1 MTPTKATRGAPSAID
16 LPRRAAGGLLA
27 VLVATT
33 PLAKAFAQI
42 APAALPAPTP
52 APSAPVAQGSTD
64 VPYPPGAKGDAIVLL
79 ELVVEKDGSVASAV
93 VTEGASPFAE
103 QARSAVLTW
112 RFAPA
117 LAGDM
122 PVAARIRARVDFHEP
137 PAPALPLPVSPAPA
151 PPTASAAPA
160 PAAAPEAL
168 LEATVRGH
176 RREAGQTTLSAIDV
190 REMPGAFGDPFR
202 AVEAL
207 PGVSP
212 MVSGLPF
219 FYVRG
224 APPNDNA
231 YTLDGIRV
239 PLLFHV
245 GIGQGVLHPGLVD
258 RVDFYPGVAPARH
271 GGAAGGV
278 IAGQTRAPAS
288 AAHGE
293 ANLRLFD
300 AGALLES
307 PFGDG
312 RGTALVAGRFGY
324 PGPIL
329 SAVTPD
335 VKLGYWDYQAR
346 TTWRIGDRGT
356 LGLFGFGSHDFLAA
370 RTRSMS
376 TPDGPVELPLDEK
389 MVSDFHRLDLRYDH
403 ALADGHL
410 RFAVTGGHDRQGA
423 APTYITDRSLAAR
436 LEIDHRL
443 WPALRIRGGA
453 TAQVD
458 DYGFEQGPPI
468 EHEPIIPS
476 SADPPPTNLN
486 AGLHADVV
494 WRPAPRIEIVPGARF
509 DVFSSRRADAPGSTR
524 RITTTVP
531 AFDPRLSA
539 RVTIA
544 PGVAW
549 LSAFGQSHQY
559 PALRVGN
566 IPAPILTVP
575 GLPVGDTQLQ
585 IATQASQGI
594 ELALPAEL
602 VVSAT
607 GFLSHWSGLSD
618 LTAQCDE
625 LMPGMTVGPRP
636 EGPRPAHCP
645 GNQPVTGRAYGLEL
659 LLRRPLSKRLG
670 GMLSYALSR
679 STRESHFATPA
690 GGDVVATVPSE
701 GDRTHVLNAM
711 VGYDLGRR
719 WRAGA
724 RFVYLSG
731 QPYSP
736 MDGSFAVPPYNSLRN
751 PAFFRIDVRLEKRW
765 SLGKNGSLAFV
776 LEGQN
781 VTLSKETAG
790 MDCMGI
796 GTPTMSR
803 TTCKP
808 GTIGPITIPSLG
820 LEAFF

>member
-1 MTPTKATRGAPSAID
+1 MTLTQAAQGALSAINN
-16 LPRRAAGGLLA
+16 PRAASGLLA
-27 VLVATT
+27 LLLVTSPAIGR
-33 PLAKAFAQI
+33 AQS
-42 APAALPAPTP
+42 APT
-52 APSAPVAQGSTD
+52 APIAQGSTD
-64 VPYPPGAKGDAIVLL
+64 VPYPAGAQGDAVVLL
-79 ELVVEKDGSVASAV
+79 ELLIEKDGSVASAE
-93 VTEGASPFAE
+93 VTEGAAPFADH
-103 QARSAVLTW
+103 ARSAVLTW
-112 RFAPA
+112 RFTPA
-117 LAGDM
+117 RQGDS
-122 PVAARIRARVDFHEP
+122 PVAARIRARVEFHRPP
-137 PAPALPLPVSPAPA
+137 PAAPPLPLPAPSPLA
-151 PPTASAAPA
+151 AAPDARALAA
-160 PAAAPEAL
+160 PPEAL
-168 LEATVRGH
+168 LEATVRGQ
-176 RREAGQTTLSAIDV
+176 RREVGQTTLSASDI

-224 APPNDNA
+224 APPNDNG

-245 GIGQGVLHPGLVD
+245 GIGQGVFHPGLMD
-258 RVDFYPGVAPARH
+258 RVDFYPGVAPASY
-271 GGAAGGV
+271 GGAAGGI
-278 IAGQTRAPAS
+278 IAGQTRAPS
-288 AAHGE
+288 STAHGE

-300 AGALLES
+300 VGALLES
-307 PFGDG
+307 PFADG
-312 RGTALVAGRFGY
+312 QGTALAAGRFGY

-329 SAVTPD
+329 GAITPD

-356 LGLFGFGSHDFLAA
+356 LGLFGFGSHDYLAA
-370 RTRSMS
+370 RTREMS

-389 MVSDFHRLDLRYDH
+389 MVSDFHRIDLRYDH
-403 ALADGHL
+403 ALGAGDGNL
-410 RFAVTGGHDRQGA
+410 RLAVTGGHDRQGA

-436 LEIDHRL
+436 LEIDRKL
-443 WPALRIRGGA
+443 IPTLRIRGGA
-453 TAQVD
+453 TARID

-476 SADPPPTNLN
+476 SADPPPTNLT
-486 AGLHADVV
+486 AGLHVDIV
-494 WRPAPRIEIVPGARF
+494 WRVVPRLEFVPGARF
-509 DVFSSRRADAPGSTR
+509 DVFTSTRADAPGSSR
-524 RITTTVP
+524 RVSTTVP

-539 RVTIA
+539 RVTLA
-544 PGVAW
+544 SGVTW

-566 IPAPILTVP
+566 IPAPILSVP
-575 GLPVGDTQLQ
+575 GFPVGERQLQ
-585 IATQASQGI
+585 IATQASQGV
-594 ELALPAEL
+594 ELALPAEVIL
-602 VVSAT
+602 SAT
-607 GFLSHWSGLSD
+607 GFFSHWSGLTD

-625 LMPGMTVGPRP
+625 LMPGMTIGPRP
-636 EGPRPAHCP
+636 EGPQSPAHCP

-659 LLRRPLSKRLG
+659 LIRRPLSKRLG

-679 STRESHFATPA
+679 STRKSHFATPA
-690 GGDVVATVPSE
+690 GGDDVATVPSE

-731 QPYSP
+731 QPYSR
-736 MDGSFAVPPYNSLRN
+736 MDGSFPVPPYNSLRN
-751 PAFFRIDVRLEKRW
+751 PAFFRVDLRLEKRW
-765 SLGKNGSLAFV
+765 SFGKNGSIAVV

-796 GTPTMSR
+796 GTREMST

-808 GTIGPITIPSLG
+808 GSIGPITIPSLG
-820 LEAFF
+820 IEAFF